1 MAHGADILYVQR
13 EFFSDL
19 DFNIYEQN
27 NTSDVKINIVQQR
40 NRFGSCIDGT

>member
-1 MAHGADILYVQR
+1 MAHGADTLYVQR

-27 NTSDVKINIVQQR
+27 NTSKW
-40 NRFGSCIDGT
+40 C